1 MLLAEACDAIII
13 GDQRTGKL
21 DGRRDEESISWI
33 AVLKM
38 VQLVGA
44 GGGDM
49 TYWLSFKAGAVKE
62 AIDPRLNRNIKLN
75 TSCIDEQRDLS
86 G

>member
-21 DGRRDEESISWI
+21 DGRRDEESVGWI

-44 GGGDM
+44 GSGVM
-49 TYWLSFKAGAVKE
+49 TQWHSFKTRTVKE
-62 AIDPRLNRNIKLN
+62 AVDPRLNRNIKLN
-75 TSCIDEQRDLS
+75 AFCIDEQRDLP